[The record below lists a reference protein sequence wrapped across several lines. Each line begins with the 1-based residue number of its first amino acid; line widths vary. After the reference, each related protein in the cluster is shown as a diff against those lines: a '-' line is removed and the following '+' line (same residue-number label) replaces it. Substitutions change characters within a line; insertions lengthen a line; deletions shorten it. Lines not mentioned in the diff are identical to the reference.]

1 MTYAKLFLAP
11 LSVAVLVSGCVA
23 GANDQVDTSSEI
35 EATTDQDIDGDGT
48 IPQGGVEVGTS
59 G

>member
-1 MTYAKLFLAP
+1 MPIKLLIALPFALVLAGCQ
-11 LSVAVLVSGCVA
+11 SGM
-23 GANDQVDTSSEI
+23 NDQVNTTSEI

-48 IPQGGVEVGTS
+48 IPQSGVEVGTS

>member
-1 MTYAKLFLAP
+1 MIALPFALVLA
-11 LSVAVLVSGCVA
+11 GCQT
-23 GANDQVDTSSEI
+23 GANDQVNTVSEI

-48 IPQGGVEVGTS
+48 IPQSGIEVGTS